1 MTRWIGF
8 ALVGAGLLAGP
19 AAWAQQTPPG
29 TPQPPKPLFASH
41 ELIELTIEAPFRRVF
56 RERSQDPEE
65 FPAVLS
71 YDDAGQRVTIDL
83 EISTRGRF
91 RLQRNTCNFPPIEL
105 DLPRGSVGQT
115 LFEGQNHVKLVTHC
129 QTGRAQYEQY
139 VLQEY
144 LIYRA
149 FNLFT
154 DLSFLVRLARIT
166 YIDNDEERDPIT
178 RFAFLIEHKDDLAAR
193 TGWQILE
200 IPRVPPDAFDQDN
213 LNTAAVFQFMIGNT
227 DLAFFQAARGE
238 TECCHNA
245 KALGTMAGPVFSV
258 PYDFDMSGIINTRY
272 AVVNPAFDT
281 RSVTQRLF
289 RGRCVPPELMERTL
303 QVFRDR
309 RDALYELYRGQ
320 PQLDEG
326 VLERSLDYLDSFYEI
341 INDDGRVRR
350 DIVEDCRRL

>member
-1 MTRWIGF
+1 MGF
-8 ALVGAGLLAGP
+8 ALVGAGLMAGP
-19 AAWAQQTPPG
+19 SAWAQQTPLG
-29 TPQPPKPLFASH
+29 TPQPPNPLFASH
-41 ELIELTIEAPFRRVF
+41 ELIELTIEAPFRQVF
-56 RERSQDPEE
+56 RERSQDPEQ

-71 YDDAGQRVTIDL
+71 YEDAGQRVTIDL
-83 EISTRGRF
+83 RINTRGRF
-91 RLQRNTCNFPPIEL
+91 RLLRSTCRFPPIQL
-105 DLPRGSVGQT
+105 DLPRNSVAGT
-115 LFEGQNHVKLVTHC
+115 VFEGQNRVKLVTHC
-129 QTGRAQYEQY
+129 QSGRDQYEQY

-144 LIYRA
+144 LVYRA

-154 DLSFLVRLARIT
+154 ELSFRVRLARIT
-166 YIDNDEERDPIT
+166 YIDNQEEQDPLT

-200 IPRVPPDAFDQDN
+200 IPTVPPDAFDQDN

-227 DLAFFQAARGE
+227 DLAFFQASSDE

-272 AVVNPAFDT
+272 AVVNPAFDR

-303 QVFRDR
+303 QVFREK
-309 RDALYELYRGQ
+309 RDDVFALYRGQ
-320 PQLDEG
+320 PQLEEG

-350 DIVEDCRRL
+350 DIVEDCRRI